1 MVPACPAAWH
11 ARPSSSSS
19 EVNPGAGSPG
29 GPAGPVG
36 PVDPTGPGSPW
47 MLQTSGRSLRR
58 QASSGAETRRRPSF
72 SRAHAVIVVV
82 SSPARA
88 AMIVPPAN
96 TSAVG
101 TSRASHESRIAPPV
115 RVSSP
120 NVYARGGRPASV
132 RAGFGALSARLRD
145 CELLLAPGAEIH
157 RHERDG
163 LAAEVARRRV
173 ELHRR
178 DPDLTPGSAQHV
190 RAVGPR
196 GQPGRDGMRDAEL
209 VARAEEVLAH

>member
-19 EVNPGAGSPG
+19 EVNPGPGSPG

-132 RAGFGALSARLRD
+132 RAGFGTLSARLRD

-163 LAAEVARRRV
+163 LAAVSSALGRAAATPAGTRTPRAARIVTAIRRTK
-173 ELHRR
+173 L
-178 DPDLTPGSAQHV
+178 GI
-190 RAVGPR
+190 R
-196 GQPGRDGMRDAEL
+196 GATESWD
-209 VARAEEVLAH
+209 